1 MCASSGSLM
10 RIMFLN
16 QAPKKSSHYDAA
28 AVEAQLNS
36 YASPG
41 TRVEIAFPD
50 DYEGAQLF
58 DSIGAQ
64 SMLNGLHHM
73 MEVPSIVKKIFWAA
87 QNGYDAVISSNTF
100 DPGVDGGRLAVD
112 IPVIGLLRA
121 SMHAACVLADRVGIT
136 VPLAPH
142 VPYTWRILRTYGL
155 DRFVSDIRPIGVYG
169 KDVDKRRKEI
179 FDITKKLIRGLIDE
193 TRAEIILPLGG
204 ALIPYVV
211 DPDDLAKATG
221 VQVLNTK
228 AIGIRF
234 AEMCVNFGMTQSS
247 ITYPR
252 AKLSAADFEK

>member
-1 MCASSGSLM
+1 M

-16 QAPKKSSHYDAA
+16 QAPKKSSHYDASA
-28 AVEAQLNS
+28 IEAQLNS

-41 TRVEIAFPD
+41 TRVEIVFPEP
-50 DYEGAQLF
+50 YEGAQLF

-73 MEVPSIVKKIFWAA
+73 METPAIIRKIFWAA

-100 DPGVDGGRLAVD
+100 DPGVDGGRLAVN

-121 SMHAACVLADRVGIT
+121 SMHAALTLADRVGIT
-136 VPLAPH
+136 VPLPPH
-142 VPYTWRILRTYGL
+142 VPYTWRILRTLGL

-169 KDVDKRRKEI
+169 ADIAERKQEI
-179 FDITKKLIRGLIDE
+179 FGVTEKLIRGLIDE

-211 DPDDLAKATG
+211 NPDDLAKATG
-221 VQVLNTK
+221 IQVLNTK

-234 AEMCVNFGMTQSS
+234 AEMCVAFGMTQSAL
-247 ITYPR
+247 TYPR
-252 AKLSAADFEK
+252 AKMTYEDFTNRS